1 LDLQSRIHFHEPER
15 ISPEAARAVRDE
27 LDRAGADVADRPGG
41 FDRCAT
47 YGGSDFRS
55 YAGRGRLLDHF
66 LVAALQR
73 AVALEEMDHVAAAIG
88 DPWVSAVRRGG
99 VVLLAQHAAVAE
111 CRWRLGFGGLGPR
124 LECRIITAAPHAPAA
139 AARHCLDQHR
149 VADL

>member
-1 LDLQSRIHFHEPER
+1 LPFDEIEACNSFGHRMLDLQSRIHFHEPER

-66 LVAALQR
+66 LVAALQA
-73 AVALEEMDHVAAAIG
+73 AVALAAMDHVAVAIG
-88 DPWVSAVRRGG
+88 EHLDFDVTRRGD
-99 VVLLAQHAAVAE
+99 VLLDQHAAVAE
-111 CRWRLGFGGLGPR
+111 CRF
-124 LECRIITAAPHAPAA
+124 
-139 AARHCLDQHR
+139 
-149 VADL
+149 